1 MHGTTPHVNYKR
13 GERRLGGRDRNIFLV
28 ILTSWVFF
36 FLFFKCG
43 FGLVVWAL
51 ALSRVVKLFLSV
63 CLNFLKRQ
71 YNWGY
76 HGFDDY
82 YWPFSLFFLHHVIFV
97 FTLCASLRNTLVFL
111 LYLQL
116 YHLPTPDNA
125 KKELPSLPL
134 LWTELFSFYF
144 IFLSF
149 ISFHKFDTFGG
160 SSKQN
165 ILFSILLLIN
175 NGWVGQVFLFTW
187 KEWEFFFFFFW
198 VNFSVLLVWKKILL
212 FGAEESMVVVKED

>member
-1 MHGTTPHVNYKR
+1 M
-13 GERRLGGRDRNIFLV
+13 
-28 ILTSWVFF
+28 
-36 FLFFKCG
+36 
-43 FGLVVWAL
+43 WAL

-187 KEWEFFFFFFW
+187 KEWEFFFFFFFG
-198 VNFSVLLVWKKILL
+198 VTFSVLLVWKKILL

>member
-1 MHGTTPHVNYKR
+1 MAKGDWVEEIGTFSSWSW
-13 GERRLGGRDRNIFLV
+13 RLEFFF
-28 ILTSWVFF
+28 FF

-165 ILFSILLLIN
+165 ILFS
-175 NGWVGQVFLFTW
+175 FSFTY
-187 KEWEFFFFFFW
+187 
-198 VNFSVLLVWKKILL
+198 
-212 FGAEESMVVVKED
+212 

>member
-1 MHGTTPHVNYKR
+1 MCVWIFWRDSTT
-13 GERRLGGRDRNIFLV
+13 GGI
-28 ILTSWVFF
+28 T
-36 FLFFKCG
+36 
-43 FGLVVWAL
+43 GLMTTTD
-51 ALSRVVKLFLSV
+51 LS
-63 CLNFLKRQ
+63 
-71 YNWGY
+71 
-76 HGFDDY
+76 
-82 YWPFSLFFLHHVIFV
+82 SLFFLHHVIFV

-165 ILFSILLLIN
+165 ILFSFLLLIN

-187 KEWEFFFFFFW
+187 KEWEIFFFFFW
-198 VNFSVLLVWKKILL
+198 GYF
-212 FGAEESMVVVKED
+212 FGFVGMKENTTFWSGRKYGCC